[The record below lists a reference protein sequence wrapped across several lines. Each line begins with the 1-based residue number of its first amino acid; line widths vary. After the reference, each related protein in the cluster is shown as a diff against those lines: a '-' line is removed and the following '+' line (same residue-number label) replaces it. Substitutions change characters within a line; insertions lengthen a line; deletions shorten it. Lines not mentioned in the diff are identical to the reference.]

1 MKNLNVWACALLALP
16 MVACGPSKSNAG
28 LSDAA
33 DSVAVEEVAEEQNVD
48 LQDDPQAL
56 ADFAVECFRTRDFE
70 PVLPYATDKGRRQL
84 EEDMAIEKQMQNDRG
99 FREMREQLEKTVYT
113 CVEASDMGSSAK
125 LMRYKSTPKGYN
137 VKVLLEMHGG
147 KWQVDLV
154 GGDR

>member
-1 MKNLNVWACALLALP
+1 MP
-16 MVACGPSKSNAG
+16 M
-28 LSDAA
+28 
-33 DSVAVEEVAEEQNVD
+33 
-48 LQDDPQAL
+48 

-113 CVEASDMGSSAK
+113 CVETSDMGSSAK